1 MTLIELIKSRISIRQ
16 YSSKKVE
23 DEKLAYILECARLA
37 PSAVN
42 YQPWQLLVIKN
53 EDVKQLIQEC
63 YQAKWLA
70 EAPVYIV
77 ACTDTAQSW
86 KRSFDGKDH
95 ADIDIAIAVEHICL
109 AAAEQGLGT
118 CWVCNFDVQ
127 KCSKVLNLPD
137 NIHPAVLIPIGYTQQ
152 TISRNPHRKSKDE
165 IIKIIEKKLTT
176 DN

>member
-1 MTLIELIKSRISIRQ
+1 MNFLELVKSRISIRQ
-16 YSSKKVE
+16 YTSENVE

-42 YQPWQLLVIKN
+42 YQPWQFLVVRN
-53 EDVKQLIQEC
+53 DEVKQLIQKC
-63 YQAKWLA
+63 YPAEWFA

-77 ACTDTAQSW
+77 ACSDTSLSW
-86 KRSFDGKDH
+86 KRRFDGKDH

-127 KCSKVLNLPD
+127 KCSELLNLPE
-137 NIHPAVLIPIGYTQQ
+137 NIHPVVIIPVGYTTQN
-152 TISRNPHRKSKDE
+152 ISRNPIRKSNEE
-165 IIKIIEKKLTT
+165 IIKIIE
-176 DN
+176 